1 MAISLKQ
8 HFEET
13 RKSLVALYENSQ
25 VANHGTVQGSLREGF
40 VRSVLQGHVGDAV
53 AWSTGQI
60 VTTAPSNN
68 LSGQLDLIAHR
79 GVDPQV
85 YIQDQFLRLIPSAAV
100 LSVVEVKSDLTTG
113 DMTNTD
119 ASSVLKQALD
129 TLVRVRC
136 TAADLPA
143 TATSLGG
150 KAPIPTFLVA
160 YKSGQLP
167 KKLIEK
173 TAEYLRS
180 RGMTAADFW
189 PTAIIVLKGPKKQA
203 GGNGYGVFRDNWN
216 SLAAYG
222 QAWPN
227 QPVTAPVPLHLFD
240 GGDALAA
247 LVCQVVQAS
256 GATVG
261 LEPYVF
267 S

>member
-1 MAISLKQ
+1 MAISLKE

-60 VTTAPSNN
+60 VTTAPANN

-79 GVDPQV
+79 GTDAQV

-100 LSVVEVKSDLTTG
+100 LAVVEVKSDLTTG
-113 DMTNTD
+113 NMTDPN

-129 TLVRVRC
+129 TLVHVRC
-136 TAADLPA
+136 SAADRPSDS
-143 TATSLGG
+143 TSLGG
-150 KAPIPTFLVA
+150 KDPIPAFLVA
-160 YKSGQLP
+160 YKTGQLP

-173 TAEYLRS
+173 TEQYLQH
-180 RGMTAADFW
+180 RGLTRTDFW
-189 PTAIIVLKGPKKQA
+189 PTAIVALKGPKKQA
-203 GGNGYGVFRDNWN
+203 NGSGYGVFRDRWN
-216 SLAAYG
+216 TLGAHG
-222 QAWPN
+222 QVWNN
-227 QPVTAPVPLHLFD
+227 QQVAAPVPLHVFD
-240 GGDALAA
+240 AGEALAA
-247 LVCQVVQAS
+247 LVCQVVRAS
-256 GATVG
+256 GATAG
-261 LEPYVF
+261 LEDYVF